1 MVLKEI
7 GEMLKKEAIIPVKDT
22 TETWSRAISK
32 LSCHSYKKSEG
43 FRPVIKLKKLN
54 SCLKYKHFQI
64 EELMLLKKTIFSA
77 IVPQGC
83 LFFSTPSQGLS
94 KICKISMGEEIAPIS
109 LSVLRLP
116 LVPKIFTKLMKV
128 LISIFRRLNILMI
141 LFLDDILLI
150 TRPQEEI
157 VARIWHFWYKSKSVK
172 RSVLQPFQKLE
183 VLAKIVDLKE
193 MTLSLPQEKVLTI
206 IGQCHLFLTKDQVSV
221 REISQ
226 LIGKMCY

>member
-83 LFFSTPSQGLS
+83 LFFITSSQGLS
-94 KICKISMGEEIAPIS
+94 KICKISMGGEIS
-109 LSVLRLP
+109 LSVLWL
-116 LVPKIFTKLMKV
+116 LSAPKIFTKLMKV

-157 VARIWHFWYKSKSVK
+157 VARIWDFWYKSKSVK

-206 IGQCHLFLTKDQVSV
+206 IGQCHQFLTKDQVSV